1 MVIGLVMIMLLL
13 RLFLIVTTT
22 TTTTTTI
29 IIIITKRVARFLCFG
44 CNGNIRQ
51 SARRQAIHPALHR
64 LLPSQQ
70 QWGNRLVKADAGRWR
85 PAMGQAV
92 LIAVDAGAGCGLSRW
107 RRADGGSCGPAGGAG
122 DPGPSDRLPIRSA
135 YVYAASIIKLG
146 P

>member
-13 RLFLIVTTT
+13 RLFLIVITTT
-22 TTTTTTI
+22 IIII
-29 IIIITKRVARFLCFG
+29 IIIITKRVARILCFG
-44 CNGNIRQ
+44 CNGNIGQ
-51 SARRQAIHPALHR
+51 SASRQAIHPALHR

-70 QWGNRLVKADAGRWR
+70 QWGNRLVKADAGRRR

-122 DPGPSDRLPIRSA
+122 DPGPSDIRSA
-135 YVYAASIIKLG
+135 YV
-146 P
+146 